1 MAMDTSDFLLDDVG
15 QWLGAFASPTVL
27 IELAS
32 LLVCVGL
39 AWVVVAGLRRG
50 FHQEGHRSILFGHRV
65 IDGALFPI
73 VLLASGYVARTL
85 LIKWVPLAVFKVAIP
100 VLVSLVV
107 IRIGAKVLQVA
118 FPQSAWVKPI
128 ERSISWLAWMAMVL
142 WVTGLLPRM
151 LGEMEQIHWKV
162 GNVTLSLRTMVE
174 GALTAGAVLLLTLW
188 VSAAIES
195 RLLRSATGAELSL
208 RKAISNALRA
218 LMVFFGLIISM
229 SAVGIDL
236 TALSVLGGAVGVGI
250 GLGLQRL
257 AANYVSGFV
266 ILTERSMRI
275 GDNVRVDNF
284 EGRITNINAR
294 YTVVRSSAG
303 RESIVP
309 NEMMITQRVENLSL
323 ADPRVWLSTVV
334 SVAYDSDVGPGNP
347 SAHRVCPGQQP
358 RVARSSPL
366 GGAVGLWRR
375 WPGVHRGFL
384 DCGPRKR
391 YLGSAL
397 RHQPR
402 HFGGAAGAQDRHPL
416 SAAGHACASGRQPAC
431 GRPFRCEFDGRC
443 RVGRTGAMTPP
454 RAGCRKLLR
463 CGRFAGL

>member
-50 FHQEGHRSILFGHRV
+50 FHHEGNRSILFGHRV

-73 VLLASGYVARTL
+73 VLLAFGYVARTM

-334 SVAYDSDVGPGNP
+334 SVAYDSDVDLVIRLLTESALASSRVLRDPAP
-347 SAHRVCPGQQP
+347 SAALSAFGADGLEFTVGFWIADPENGTLGL
-358 RVARSSPL
+358 RSDINRAIL
-366 GGAVGLWRR
+366 A
-375 WPGVHRGFL
+375 
-384 DCGPRKR
+384 
-391 YLGSAL
+391 AL
-397 RHQPR
+397 RAHKIDIPFPQRVMHVQVDGSLPV
-402 HFGGAAGAQDRHPL
+402 AGPSVANL
-416 SAAGHACASGRQPAC
+416 TGVAVSGEREQ
-431 GRPFRCEFDGRC
+431 
-443 RVGRTGAMTPP
+443 
-454 RAGCRKLLR
+454 
-463 CGRFAGL
+463 

>member
-1 MAMDTSDFLLDDVG
+1 
-15 QWLGAFASPTVL
+15 
-27 IELAS
+27 
-32 LLVCVGL
+32 
-39 AWVVVAGLRRG
+39 
-50 FHQEGHRSILFGHRV
+50 V

-142 WVTGLLPRM
+142 WVTGLLPLV

-250 GLGLQRL
+250 GLGLQKL

-334 SVAYDSDVGPGNP
+334 SVAYDSDVDLVIRLLR
-347 SAHRVCPGQQP
+347 RVCPGQQP
-358 RVARSSPL
+358 RVARSGSL

-375 WPGVHRGFL
+375 WPGVHRGLL
-384 DCGPRKR
+384 DCRPRKR
-391 YLGSAL
+391 PWVCAQTSTAPSWRRCGRTRSTSRFRSVMHVQVDGSL
-397 RHQPR
+397 
-402 HFGGAAGAQDRHPL
+402 
-416 SAAGHACASGRQPAC
+416 PA
-431 GRPFRCEFDGRC
+431 GRPFRCGRC

-463 CGRFAGL
+463 CGPVCWPIIQKKHDRSFLRFAATCVLFDRFAAVRHRMFRFT

>member
-50 FHQEGHRSILFGHRV
+50 FHHEGHRSILFGHRV

-73 VLLASGYVARTL
+73 VLLACGYVARTL

-334 SVAYDSDVGPGNP
+334 SVAYDSDVDLVIRLLTESALASSRVLRDPAP
-347 SAHRVCPGQQP
+347 SAALSAFGADGLEFTVGFWIADPENGTLGL
-358 RVARSSPL
+358 RSDINRAIL
-366 GGAVGLWRR
+366 A
-375 WPGVHRGFL
+375 
-384 DCGPRKR
+384 
-391 YLGSAL
+391 AL
-397 RHQPR
+397 RAHKIDIPFPQRVMHVQVDGSLPV
-402 HFGGAAGAQDRHPL
+402 AGPSVANL
-416 SAAGHACASGRQPAC
+416 TGVAVSGERGQ
-431 GRPFRCEFDGRC
+431 
-443 RVGRTGAMTPP
+443 
-454 RAGCRKLLR
+454 
-463 CGRFAGL
+463 

>member
-50 FHQEGHRSILFGHRV
+50 FHHEGNRSILFGHRV

-142 WVTGLLPRM
+142 WVTGLLPRV

-334 SVAYDSDVGPGNP
+334 SVAYDSDVDLVIRLLTESALASSRVLRDPAP
-347 SAHRVCPGQQP
+347 SAALSAFGADGLEFTVGFWIADPENGTLGL
-358 RVARSSPL
+358 RSDINRAIL
-366 GGAVGLWRR
+366 A
-375 WPGVHRGFL
+375 
-384 DCGPRKR
+384 
-391 YLGSAL
+391 AL
-397 RHQPR
+397 RAHKIDIPFPQRVMHVQVDGSLPV
-402 HFGGAAGAQDRHPL
+402 AGPSVANL
-416 SAAGHACASGRQPAC
+416 TGVAVSGEREQ
-431 GRPFRCEFDGRC
+431 
-443 RVGRTGAMTPP
+443 
-454 RAGCRKLLR
+454 
-463 CGRFAGL
+463 

>member
-50 FHQEGHRSILFGHRV
+50 FHHEGNRSILFGHRV

-334 SVAYDSDVGPGNP
+334 SVAYDSDVELVIRLLTESALASSRVLRDPAP
-347 SAHRVCPGQQP
+347 SAALSAFGADGLEFTVGFWIADPENGTLGL
-358 RVARSSPL
+358 RSDINRAIL
-366 GGAVGLWRR
+366 A
-375 WPGVHRGFL
+375 
-384 DCGPRKR
+384 
-391 YLGSAL
+391 AL
-397 RHQPR
+397 RAHKIDIPFPQRVMHVQVDGSLPV
-402 HFGGAAGAQDRHPL
+402 AGPSVANL
-416 SAAGHACASGRQPAC
+416 TGVAVSGEREQ
-431 GRPFRCEFDGRC
+431 
-443 RVGRTGAMTPP
+443 
-454 RAGCRKLLR
+454 
-463 CGRFAGL
+463 

>member
-294 YTVVRSSAG
+294 YTVVRSSVG

-334 SVAYDSDVGPGNP
+334 SVAYDSDVDLVIRLLTESALASSRVLRDPAP
-347 SAHRVCPGQQP
+347 SAALSAFGADGLEFTVGFWIADPENGTLGL
-358 RVARSSPL
+358 RSDINRAIL
-366 GGAVGLWRR
+366 A
-375 WPGVHRGFL
+375 
-384 DCGPRKR
+384 
-391 YLGSAL
+391 AL
-397 RHQPR
+397 RAHKIDIPFPQRVMHVQVDGSLPV
-402 HFGGAAGAQDRHPL
+402 AGPSVANL
-416 SAAGHACASGRQPAC
+416 TGVAVSGEREQ
-431 GRPFRCEFDGRC
+431 
-443 RVGRTGAMTPP
+443 
-454 RAGCRKLLR
+454 
-463 CGRFAGL
+463 

>member
-1 MAMDTSDFLLDDVG
+1 MAMDTGDFLLDDVG

-50 FHQEGHRSILFGHRV
+50 FHHEGRRSILFGHRV

-142 WVTGLLPRM
+142 WVTGLLPRV

-174 GALTAGAVLLLTLW
+174 GALTAGAVLLLSLW

-334 SVAYDSDVGPGNP
+334 SVAYDSDVDLVIRLLTESALASSRVLRDPAP
-347 SAHRVCPGQQP
+347 SAALSAFGADGLEFTVGFWIADHENGTLGL
-358 RVARSSPL
+358 RSDINRAIL
-366 GGAVGLWRR
+366 A
-375 WPGVHRGFL
+375 
-384 DCGPRKR
+384 
-391 YLGSAL
+391 AL
-397 RHQPR
+397 RAHKIDIPFPQRVMHVQVDGSLPV
-402 HFGGAAGAQDRHPL
+402 AGPSVANL
-416 SAAGHACASGRQPAC
+416 TGVAVSGEREQ
-431 GRPFRCEFDGRC
+431 
-443 RVGRTGAMTPP
+443 
-454 RAGCRKLLR
+454 
-463 CGRFAGL
+463 